1 MDDLTGKLLAA
12 MPGIGDPRFNRS
24 VILVCA
30 HSDDYTMGLV
40 LNNPIDELTLP
51 DLFTQLGIEQNIK
64 LPETYVLN
72 GGPVGTD
79 RGFVV
84 HSTDYFS
91 DGATVEVTEDLSM
104 TATRDVLRA
113 IASEGAPAQATMT
126 LGYAGWGPG
135 QLEHELS
142 EHAWLVSNPHED
154 IVFGTAHSKKWEQ
167 TLGMLGIDPAHLH
180 MTGGQA

>member
-1 MDDLTGKLLAA
+1 MEDLTGKLLAA

-64 LPETYVLN
+64 LPDDYGLN

-91 DGATVEVTEDLSM
+91 DGATVEVTSDLSM

-113 IASEGAPAQATMT
+113 IASEGAPSQATMT

-142 EHAWLVSNPHED
+142 EHAWLVTDPHDD
-154 IVFGTAHSKKWEQ
+154 IVFGTAHSKKWEL

>member
-1 MDDLTGKLLAA
+1 
-12 MPGIGDPRFNRS
+12 MPDW
-24 VILVCA
+24 L
-30 HSDDYTMGLV
+30 LV
-40 LNNPIDELTLP
+40 LNNPIDDLTLP
-51 DLFTQLGIEQNIK
+51 ELFTQLGIEQNIQ
-64 LPETYVLN
+64 LPDTYVLN

-91 DGATVEVTEDLSM
+91 DGATVEVDADFSM

-113 IASEGAPAQATMT
+113 MATEGAPLQATMT

-142 EHAWLVSNPHED
+142 EHAWLVSDPHED
-154 IVFGTAHSKKWEQ
+154 IIFGSEIKEKIIAF
-167 TLGMLGIDPAHLH
+167 
-180 MTGGQA
+180 

>member
-1 MDDLTGKLLAA
+1 MQDLTGKLLVA

-30 HSDDYTMGLV
+30 HSEDYTMGLV
-40 LNNPIDELTLP
+40 LNNPIDDLTLSA
-51 DLFTQLGIEQNIK
+51 LFTQLGIEQNIQ
-64 LPETYVLN
+64 LPDTYVLN

-91 DGATVEVTEDLSM
+91 DGATIEVDEELSM

-113 IASEGAPAQATMT
+113 MATEGAPLQATMT

-135 QLEHELS
+135 QLEGEIQQNAWMIVPAS
-142 EHAWLVSNPHED
+142 EKMIFDTDLE
-154 IVFGTAHSKKWEQ
+154 SKWSRA
-167 TLGMLGIDPAHLH
+167 LGQLGITPEMLS
-180 MTGGQA
+180 TGGNA